1 MDKLPRSFY
10 QQDALA
16 AAQALLGKVLV
27 RRTPEGI
34 TRARIVETEAYLGP
48 ADAAAHSYQ
57 NRQPNRTRIQ
67 YGPGGY
73 AYVFLIYG
81 MHWCMNVVVND
92 PQHPEVVLLRAL
104 EPLEGLELMQARR
117 GRKDNLCN
125 GPGKLCAAMAIDR
138 SCYGMDLCGEAL
150 WLEEG
155 SLRPEEHILATPRIN
170 VDYAGEAAA
179 YPWRF
184 VIQDSPWLSVKH
196 PLRGKGVSKNS
207 QKSRQ
212 TP

>member
-1 MDKLPRSFY
+1 MSKLPRSFY
-10 QQDALA
+10 QQDALT

-27 RRTPEGI
+27 RCTSEGV

-48 ADAAAHSYQ
+48 TDAAAHSYQ
-57 NRQPNRTRIQ
+57 NRQPHRTRIQ

-104 EPLEGLELMQARR
+104 EPLEGLELMEARR
-117 GRKDNLCN
+117 GGKKVRDLCN
-125 GPGKLCAAMAIDR
+125 GPGKLCQAMAIDG
-138 SCYGMDLCGEAL
+138 SCYGIDLCGEAL

-155 SLRPEEHILATPRIN
+155 SLRPGEHIAATPRIH

-184 VIQDSPWLSVKH
+184 VVADSPWLSVKEK
-196 PLRGKGVSKNS
+196 RGENPG
-207 QKSRQ
+207 KSRK